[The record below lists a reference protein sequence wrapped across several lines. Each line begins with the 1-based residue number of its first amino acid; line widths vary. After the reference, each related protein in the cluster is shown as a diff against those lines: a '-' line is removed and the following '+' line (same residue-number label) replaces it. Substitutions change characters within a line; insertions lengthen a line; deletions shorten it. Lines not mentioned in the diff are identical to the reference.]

1 MESSVES
8 EVVRNLNMESSVGA
22 KTVPE
27 GTDGAVD
34 NVPGES
40 LESVNDVN
48 TTSTDDNGAS
58 QFADGPNELRSYVNA
73 DSYASRA
80 ARTAGRVS
88 SDKPTWRRPTH
99 SAANDMPKRPRTA
112 LFTPSRSTSARSV
125 FEALSMAHIDASDIQ
140 CMQRKMNSEVVIT
153 FKSVDVKEKFLR
165 LNALTV
171 GEYSYATQDIDRPMT
186 FLTIYDAPFE
196 LSDLAII
203 RRLAP
208 FCEVVH
214 YRRGKFD
221 FMPGVYNGLRHYRV
235 RVTKPVPSFIRFGK
249 YQIFLKHDGQVPT
262 CRRCNL
268 AGHFSNDCNLKVCFN
283 CENIGHEAGS
293 CPAPPLCHFCKEAGH
308 TSRECGYSWV
318 SSLIRGTTT
327 DESTPVNVDRSDGE
341 DSEAS
346 FKTRSGDSF
355 KWADDSDLSDE
366 GEEDDDFRDAEAQ
379 PLAAALPVST
389 LPADPSFFEPSEN
402 EPAATEPSTAEST
415 AVGPSVLAAVLP
427 TESLPDAQPNQT
439 AENQASP
446 ADHGTDV
453 LAAVLP
459 TESLPDAQP
468 NQTAENQ
475 VSPADHQPDGVLDSQ
490 GFIKPPVVV
499 IDDLSQPSDPSSALH
514 SSASKSRVPVRVPRL
529 TRRTFAVAPTALE
542 AAALR
547 KKNHPFV
554 SGESQTPAASSTPM
568 ETTVDLKRKAQAQA
582 DAPPK
587 ERREKKKGRK

>member
-8 EVVRNLNMESSVGA
+8 EAVTNLNMESSVGA

-58 QFADGPNELRSYVNA
+58 QFADGPNETRSYVNA

-80 ARTAGRVS
+80 ARTAGRDS

-318 SSLIRGTTT
+318 STLIRGTTT
-327 DESTPVNVDRSDGE
+327 DESAPVNVDRSDGE

-366 GEEDDDFRDAEAQ
+366 DEDDDDFRDAEAQ

-389 LPADPSFFEPSEN
+389 LPADPPFFEPSEN

-415 AVGPSVLAAVLP
+415 AVGPS
-427 TESLPDAQPNQT
+427 
-439 AENQASP
+439 
-446 ADHGTDV
+446 GTDV

-475 VSPADHQPDGVLDSQ
+475 ASPADHQPDGVLDSQ

-499 IDDLSQPSDPSSALH
+499 IDDLSQPSDPPIALH

-529 TRRTFAVAPTALE
+529 TRRTFAVAPAALV

-547 KKNHPFV
+547 KTTKP
-554 SGESQTPAASSTPM
+554 QTPAASSTPM

-587 ERREKKKGRK
+587 ERREKKKKGRK

>member
-1 MESSVES
+1 MESSVDRES
-8 EVVRNLNMESSVGA
+8 EAVTNLNMEMNSSVGA
-22 KTVPE
+22 KTVP
-27 GTDGAVD
+27 GIDGAVD

-40 LESVNDVN
+40 LASVNDVN
-48 TTSTDDNGAS
+48 MTSTDDNGAS
-58 QFADGPNELRSYVNA
+58 QSADGPNESRSHVNGN
-73 DSYASRA
+73 SYASRA
-80 ARTAGRVS
+80 ARTAGRNS
-88 SDKPTWRRPTH
+88 SDKPTWRRPTN

-112 LFTPSRSTSARSV
+112 LFTPSRSASARSV

-171 GEYSYATQDIDRPMT
+171 GGYSYATQDIDRPMT

-221 FMPGVYNGLRHYRV
+221 FKPGVYNGLRHYRV

-268 AGHFSNDCNLKVCFN
+268 AGHFSNDCNLRVCFN

-293 CPAPPLCHFCKEAGH
+293 CPAPPLCHFCKEDGH
-308 TSRECGYSWV
+308 TSRECRYSWV
-318 SSLIRGTTT
+318 SPLIRGTTT
-327 DESTPVNVDRSDGE
+327 DESAPVNVDRSDGE

-366 GEEDDDFRDAEAQ
+366 DEDDNDFRDAEAQ
-379 PLAAALPVST
+379 PLAAALPVNT
-389 LPADPSFFEPSEN
+389 LPTDPPFFEPSEN
-402 EPAATEPSTAEST
+402 EPAATEPSTAELT
-415 AVGPSVLAAVLP
+415 VVEPSGTDLFAAGSSAADVATSILETSVPP
-427 TESLPDAQPNQT
+427 TESPPDAQPNQT

-446 ADHGTDV
+446 ADH
-453 LAAVLP
+453 
-459 TESLPDAQP
+459 
-468 NQTAENQ
+468 
-475 VSPADHQPDGVLDSQ
+475 QPDGVVDSQ
-490 GFIKPPVVV
+490 GFIKSPVVV
-499 IDDLSQPSDPSSALH
+499 IDDLSQPSDPQIALH
-514 SSASKSRVPVRVPRL
+514 SSASPNCKSRVPVPVPRF
-529 TRRTFAVAPTALE
+529 TRRTFAVAPEALV

-547 KKNHPFV
+547 KATSPVV
-554 SGESQTPAASSTPM
+554 SGKPQTPAASSTPM
-568 ETTVDLKRKAQAQA
+568 ETTADLKRKAQTQA